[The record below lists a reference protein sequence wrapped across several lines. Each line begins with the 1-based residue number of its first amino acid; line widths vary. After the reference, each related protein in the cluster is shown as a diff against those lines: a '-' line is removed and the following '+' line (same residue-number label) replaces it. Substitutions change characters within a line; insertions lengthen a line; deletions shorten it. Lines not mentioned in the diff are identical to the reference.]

1 MVVSTRGVT
10 FYGNRASLRG
20 LAECLAWAADQPASE
35 HAEVHVPWH
44 LDPPLPGRR
53 RSFASARSKGRPV
66 EFELTFMAVKPKDL
80 DRLQARQPRKY

>member
-20 LAECLAWAADQPASE
+20 LAEWLTWIADQPASE

-44 LDPPLPGRR
+44 LDPPRAGRR
-53 RSFASARSKGRPV
+53 RTMTSARPKGRPV
-66 EFELTFMAVKPKDL
+66 DFELTFMAVEPKDL
-80 DRLQARQPRKY
+80 VRLQARQPRKY